1 MFPKRSASVVGEVL
15 GIQGDIRQE
24 PVVAV
29 EVRTAENVKN
39 GTSAKLWWPVSAC
52 SKLADATVRF
62 LQLADDYTV
71 LNPHLTLSVGVD
83 VIFPVDRFEKVAG
96 LMKPRKRRRMTEE
109 AKRQAADRLRQYQF
123 AKGESSAPA
132 AVQQQIG
139 GKFAFRAPETT
150 RNTCWTPRRDKWG
163 SERA

>member
-1 MFPKRSASVVGEVL
+1 MPYVMDGERGRVDIASHCERREITFAV
-15 GIQGDIRQE
+15 DPIRQE

-83 VIFPVDRFEKVAG
+83 VIFSVDRFEDVAE

-109 AKRQAADRLRQYQF
+109 AKRQAAERLRKYQF
-123 AKGESSAPA
+123 PKGQSRADA
-132 AVQQQIG
+132 AVQHANRGQICVSG
-139 GKFAFRAPETT
+139 T
-150 RNTCWTPRRDKWG
+150 
-163 SERA
+163 